1 MLTVCPAECTLGA
14 SSPADGC
21 VSIIRPQVSLGWPD
35 ASQDLAE
42 PEALLLVGTLICFSA
57 EAGNNAK
64 ALETMLSI
72 YPFCFHAV
80 VHFSGTQIFVFLRAP
95 VGPVDH
101 HAIDFFT
108 QAETKRYRQFRL
120 RKIARAPPDHPRL
133 RVPLVVNA
141 DRRADRIAIRLR
153 TLQAKSNAP
162 RMPLWIV
169 PV

>member
-1 MLTVCPAECTLGA
+1 MTTALQNQFA
-14 SSPADGC
+14 SSPPGC
-21 VSIIRPQVSLGWPD
+21 AVCGYQFSLGCPR

-42 PEALLLVGTLICFSA
+42 PEAMLLVGTVIFSSA

-64 ALETMLSI
+64 ALEVRLGI
-72 YPFCFHAV
+72 YPLCFQAV
-80 VHFSGTQIFVFLRAP
+80 VCFSGTQIFVLLGAP
-95 VGPVDH
+95 AGPIDH
-101 HAIDFFT
+101 HPIDFFT
-108 QAETKRYRQFRL
+108 QAEAKCYRQFRL

-141 DRRADRIAIRLR
+141 DRRADRIAIRLH

-162 RMPLWIV
+162 RMPLLVV